1 MGLSSFLR
9 AQGRRRHFRV
19 LVGVALTALILIV
32 YAVRPLGF
40 IREPLMFVFVRYPAL
55 FWVPLV
61 LTLLAAGVHVAVKM
75 IFGDRYVA
83 QSSHLRPSHLRRS
96 RFEGTVIT
104 AAIAAV
110 TGLIAAMVMAPL
122 LTGQAIYDNSDYA
135 DLDPGGVTGA
145 DVRVKPYEVA
155 ANQIDASLNSSID
168 QATNLRIVKVDGEL
182 RWTSVRDPDGL
193 VRVFTRKTS
202 GVISSDAR
210 SSEPNVVQSGPTHDA
225 AFALGP
231 GMQVTDN
238 LSWAIHKACFT
249 CDVAEVVAL
258 PTAQGPV
265 LVAPVITFEGG
276 LLVKRPVYAGVFV
289 ATPDGELRRLNP
301 EQAAADRLVAS
312 AGRLYPEQLARRVND
327 SYQYKLGI
335 INRLFT
341 HREQFEVGDSD
352 AANSQPY
359 LQDIDGLGPQWVTA
373 LKPRGQSFTTAAVIF
388 TDAITGRNRIW
399 ETGRGRA
406 LIGNQRALEI
416 VRGEPGLDVVFA
428 DETAVD
434 AGGKFRAIEPRPVF
448 VQGRLQ
454 FLVSVVPNA
463 ANRVA
468 LSVIVDSQ
476 SQQVTA
482 SFDADGAGDRALIAY
497 LGGRGLD
504 PEARLDG
511 GVGDDPDTD
520 PGAEVSDDGD
530 TDPGDDAEADD
541 AEADDVPLPLGDG
554 AQDTLRRL
562 LAQNR
567 SEQRDA
573 DGRLEDLRAQERDLR
588 RLLDSAD

>member
-1 MGLSSFLR
+1 M
-9 AQGRRRHFRV
+9 
-19 LVGVALTALILIV
+19 
-32 YAVRPLGF
+32 
-40 IREPLMFVFVRYPAL
+40 
-55 FWVPLV
+55 
-61 LTLLAAGVHVAVKM
+61 
-75 IFGDRYVA
+75 
-83 QSSHLRPSHLRRS
+83 
-96 RFEGTVIT
+96 
-104 AAIAAV
+104 
-110 TGLIAAMVMAPL
+110 
-122 LTGQAIYDNSDYA
+122 
-135 DLDPGGVTGA
+135 
-145 DVRVKPYEVA
+145 
-155 ANQIDASLNSSID
+155 
-168 QATNLRIVKVDGEL
+168 
-182 RWTSVRDPDGL
+182 RDPNGL
-193 VRVFTRKTS
+193 FRVFTRRTS

-231 GMQVTDN
+231 GMRVTDN

-249 CDVAEVVAL
+249 CDVAEVIAL

-265 LVAPVITFEGG
+265 LVAPVTTYEGG
-276 LLVKRPVYAGVFV
+276 PLVKRPVYAGVFV
-289 ATPDGELRRLNP
+289 ATPDGELRRLDP

-312 AGRLYPEQLARRVND
+312 AGRLYPEKLARRVTD
-327 SYQYKLGI
+327 SYKYKLGI

-341 HREQFEVGDSD
+341 HREHFEVGDSD

-373 LKPRGQSFTTAAVIF
+373 LKPRGRSFTTAAVTF
-388 TDAITGRNRIW
+388 TDAITGRNRVW

-416 VRGEPGLDVVFA
+416 VRGEPGLEVTFA

-468 LSVIVDSQ
+468 LSVIVDAQ

-482 SFDADGAGDRALIAY
+482 SFDADGAGDRALITY

-504 PEARLDG
+504 PEAQLDT
-511 GVGDDPDTD
+511 GVGDAPDTD
-520 PGAEVSDDGD
+520 PGAEVSDDAD
-530 TDPGDDAEADD
+530 TDPGDDGEADDTEVDEAEADD
-541 AEADDVPLPLGDG
+541 EPLPLGDG

-562 LAQNR
+562 LDQNR

-588 RLLDSAD
+588 RLLDSADER